1 MPDQD
6 EEEVLASN
14 VSCPTSP
21 DSASSKEVAN
31 DMESGQLE
39 HERLERGCQEG
50 HEDVQEDTVDVVAEK
65 GNYVDV
71 EHGLEMET
79 LSSMKTLAHEGKE
92 IGELLM
98 KKVKEREKG
107 TSKEDAVKTFIQ
119 ENERLG
125 ELTERFLFM
134 QGLLCI
140 IVQNKV
146 KRNAAREGG
155 VESEADKEGIIM
167 GARFTQTFVVAE
179 TPEKVVEKWAAEFPA
194 VQEVMREYVWFKPMI
209 EILAY
214 QLMIKVR
221 ANVQLRVVIGAV
233 TSMTDLATDI
243 YVTVEFWRG
252 KKYGYFY
259 ASLASLLVSMIMQM
273 YFVWSN
279 YRPLGKIRAARECS
293 WILVGLKPAVDAYNV
308 ASGKEWEVGTHFP
321 PLQEMGT
328 MKTTEMFAEAIP
340 GVIIQLMAIITSK
353 EGDNTLAWLSV
364 AVSVFTTGFGSAT
377 VSYDYDTD
385 PARRKETPNFYG
397 FVPADAWKRLW
408 VFVSMLLITS
418 SMLMI
423 KCMTIVLLGM
433 VGRNWVFAFIGAD
446 QALYLLVKLLRND
459 FWYWLPVGG
468 SAEIL
473 SSIIVRVS
481 IKLVVDFTSLVQFR
495 HPQEVGGAYWSFSFL
510 VTMTSLSAAIK
521 FYETNGGDDK
531 IVQLAWTMAWIFIP
545 LVLVSF
551 AVLFYNMNRNYIRTF
566 FSTQTGKGKNQ
577 DNFKNGPNDFIKLNI
592 FWVTG
597 HYWVGLE
604 DEMKCFI
611 EENWGKW
618 EEKKPEWWTD
628 ALKATIPVE
637 WIPTPECRNRESQ
650 RRASDSGRRPSLLQ
664 SMALDRVAPSGY

>member
-1 MPDQD
+1 
-6 EEEVLASN
+6 
-14 VSCPTSP
+14 
-21 DSASSKEVAN
+21 
-31 DMESGQLE
+31 
-39 HERLERGCQEG
+39 
-50 HEDVQEDTVDVVAEK
+50 
-65 GNYVDV
+65 
-71 EHGLEMET
+71 
-79 LSSMKTLAHEGKE
+79 
-92 IGELLM
+92 
-98 KKVKEREKG
+98 
-107 TSKEDAVKTFIQ
+107 
-119 ENERLG
+119 
-125 ELTERFLFM
+125 
-134 QGLLCI
+134 
-140 IVQNKV
+140 
-146 KRNAAREGG
+146 
-155 VESEADKEGIIM
+155 
-167 GARFTQTFVVAE
+167 
-179 TPEKVVEKWAAEFPA
+179 
-194 VQEVMREYVWFKPMI
+194 MREYVWFKPMI
-209 EILAY
+209 EILGEIHVSRSNPFLWSCPHRLPLIAAY